1 MSDYGRVI
9 SGGKQVSKGNNTKP
23 INNKLEGFEEHH
35 ERAEKIAGAVRRG
48 MDNVVM
54 EGPRRLKV
62 NGGKFETNKSNY
74 TYK

>member
-1 MSDYGRVI
+1 MSEYGRVI
-9 SGGKQVSKGNNTKP
+9 SGGAQMRKGVTKS
-23 INNKLEGFEEHH
+23 INDKLEDFAEKH
-35 ERAEKIAGAVRRG
+35 ERSEKIAGTVRKG

-62 NGGKFETNKSNY
+62 NGGKFEANKSNY